1 MGHGFEGHF
10 KSPRPC
16 TYYIMRILEAVL
28 TSKNAQNGLF
38 EPKFT
43 WKHMG
48 HGFEGHFKSPRASTY
63 YTMMISGEKLMSMTF

>member
-1 MGHGFEGHF
+1 MHLPWYHDWWR
-10 KSPRPC
+10 KI
-16 TYYIMRILEAVL
+16 YVHDLLEAVL